1 MKLNP
6 PQFYYTVHPADTLRS
21 RLIPNRRIMVVATA
35 YWDAKKNKFRVR
47 RPPADHIKSKAGRH
61 ARLAIDSGGFTAHK
75 RWGKYP
81 WSYEQYIEFIR
92 KMSRDVTLDG
102 HACPPYFCAVMD
114 YACEREVNR
123 SAYETNKSK
132 AGRHAR
138 RIEATI
144 ENEIA
149 LRQLAPDLP
158 WLGVLQGNTLEERA
172 WDITQRQELE
182 LILIEMGIGSICGR
196 SPRESKEVIRFYMQ
210 QLPHVRYHA
219 FGLDIRAFDGA
230 DDVYWAI
237 ASWDSYTWCWGR
249 GMKHMRDP
257 QRQHIEG
264 ETWSQYTLRL
274 AQQFE
279 KNTLN
284 KRLYARRQRNFFD
297 LTLLAKSSSVK
308 KMM

>member
-6 PQFYYTVHPADTLRS
+6 PKFYYTVHPADTLRS
-21 RLIPNRRIMVVATA
+21 RLIPGVRIMVVATA
-35 YWDAKKNKFRVR
+35 YWDSKKNKFRVR
-47 RPPADHIKSKAGRH
+47 RPPADHIKS
-61 ARLAIDSGGFTAHK
+61 LAIDSGGFTAHK
-75 RWGKYP
+75 KWGKYP

-92 KMSRDVTLDG
+92 KMSRDVTLD
-102 HACPPYFCAVMD
+102 FCAVMD

-123 SAYETNKSK
+123 SAYETNKS
-132 AGRHAR
+132 

-149 LRQLAPDLP
+149 LRQLAPNLP
-158 WLGVLQGNTLEERA
+158 WLGVLQGNTLSERA

-182 LILIEMGIGSICGR
+182 LIYQRMGIGSICGR
-196 SPRESKEVIRFYMQ
+196 SPRESREVIRFYMQ
-210 QLPHVRYHA
+210 QLPHVHYHA
-219 FGLDIRAFDGA
+219 FGLDIRTFDKA
-230 DDVYWAI
+230 DDIFWAI

-257 QRQHIEG
+257 HRQHIEG

-297 LTLLAKSSSVK
+297 LALLAKSSSVK
-308 KMM
+308 KIM